1 MSEDFFLFFFLLPTS
16 ESKQSKTTP
25 APIHTERR
33 PGEYLT
39 SEKLMIAVFVEG
51 ALLIVALVIIGML
64 LFKLR
69 VKQISDQSKC
79 HFYSKQL
86 CEEETIVSSKLFIC

>member
-1 MSEDFFLFFFLLPTS
+1 MSEDFFLSFVLSSFLLPTS
-16 ESKQSKTTP
+16 ESTR
-25 APIHTERR
+25 APTHTERK
-33 PGEYLT
+33 PCGCLT

-51 ALLIVALVIIGML
+51 TFIVIALVVIGIL

-86 CEEETIVSSKLFIC
+86 CEEETIV